1 MDSIPQQIL
10 IQIILILLNAFFAGT
25 EIALLS
31 LNSGKLRKMQ
41 EEGDKKAGKLLKL
54 VEQPAAFLST
64 IQIGIT
70 LAGFLGSAFAAENFS
85 GYIVDWVINDLGF
98 DAIPLKLLSTL
109 SMVLVTIILAYF
121 TLILGELVPKRIAM
135 QKPYLFAK
143 IACTPVSIIA
153 TVMRPVVWFLSLST
167 NTVLRILRLHTE
179 AEEENVT
186 EEEIRMMVEL
196 GGQKGTID
204 ETEEE
209 WIQNVFRFDDIN
221 IDTIMTRRADIT
233 MISDEEDA
241 DTIWDVFAE
250 TGYSRLPVYG
260 EDEDDIVGILNA
272 KAFLLNE
279 SEDEDKKKP
288 WQKLLKTPYFVP
300 DSLKADTLFQEMQH
314 RKEHIALVVD
324 EYGQVTGLVT
334 LEDLLEE
341 IVGNIYDEFDKAERP
356 ELEKVSE
363 NHWKVAGSLLLSKLE
378 EELEVDIPEQMECE
392 TVAGLIYHQLNM
404 IPKNGTCAIVIA
416 YGLKFRV
423 SKMRGPKIMEVI
435 IEKVK
440 ETEEG
445 EKREEGRESNEKGR
459 E

>member
-85 GYIVDWVINDLGF
+85 GYIVNWVTNVLGF
-98 DAIPLKLLSTL
+98 HAIPVKILATL
-109 SMVLVTIILAYF
+109 SMVAVTIILAYF

-143 IACTPVSIIA
+143 IACTPVSMIA

-167 NTVLRILRLHTE
+167 NAVLRILRLHTE

-209 WIQNVFRFDDIN
+209 WIQNVFRFDDID
-221 IDTIMTRRADIT
+221 IDTIMTRKSDIT
-233 MISDEEDA
+233 MISDEENPEE
-241 DTIWDVFAE
+241 IKNIFSE
-250 TGYSRLPVYG
+250 TGFSRVPVYG

-272 KAFLLNE
+272 KTFLLNE
-279 SEDEDKKKP
+279 SKEEQARKP
-288 WQKLLKTPYFVP
+288 WQKLLKQPYFVP
-300 DSLKADTLFQEMQH
+300 DSLKADALFEEMQR
-314 RKEHIALVVD
+314 RKEHIAIVVD
-324 EYGQVTGLVT
+324 EYGQVSGLVT

-341 IVGNIYDEFDKAERP
+341 IVGKIYDEFDKAERP
-356 ELEKVSE
+356 EFERVNESIWRVK
-363 NHWKVAGSLLLSKLE
+363 GSMMLNKLE
-378 EELEVDIPEQMECE
+378 EEMQVKIPEVMEYE

-404 IPKNGTCAIVIA
+404 IPRNGSCAIVIA

-423 SKMRGPKIMEVI
+423 TKMRGPKIEEVLV
-435 IEKVK
+435 EKLKNV
-440 ETEEG
+440 ETSEETQAEQ
-445 EKREEGRESNEKGR
+445 EKQ
-459 E
+459 

>member
-10 IQIILILLNAFFAGT
+10 IQLILILVNAFFAST

-31 LNSGKLRKMQ
+31 LNSGKLRKQ
-41 EEGDKKAGKLLKL
+41 YEEGDKKAGKLLKL
-54 VEQPAAFLST
+54 VEQPAGFLST

-85 GYIVDWVINDLGF
+85 GYIVDWVTNGLGF
-98 DAIPLKLLSTL
+98 HAIPLKVLSTL
-109 SMVLVTIILAYF
+109 STVTVTIILAYF

-135 QKPYLFAK
+135 QKPYVVAK
-143 IACTPVSIIA
+143 IACGPVSVIA

-167 NTVLRILRLHTE
+167 NAVLRILRLHTE

-221 IDTIMTRRADIT
+221 IDTIMTRKSDIVSIAKT
-233 MISDEEDA
+233 EEPEK
-241 DTIWDVFAE
+241 IKQIFEE
-250 TGYSRLPVYG
+250 TGFSRLPVY
-260 EDEDDIVGILNA
+260 EKDEDDIIGILNA

-279 SEDEDKKKP
+279 NKQEKKQP
-288 WQKLLKTPYFVP
+288 WTNLLKKAYFVP
-300 DSLKADTLFQEMQH
+300 DSLKADTLFQEMQGK
-314 RKEHIALVVD
+314 KEHIALVVD
-324 EYGQVTGLVT
+324 EYGQIAGLIT

-356 ELEKVSE
+356 EIEKVGE
-363 NHWKVAGSLLLSKLE
+363 NLWRASGSLMLYKMQ
-378 EELEVDIPEQMECE
+378 EELGLPEQEHEEYE
-392 TVAGLIYHQLNM
+392 TVAGLIYHHLNM
-404 IPKNGTCAIVIA
+404 IPKDAKTAVVIDNGVKFKVI
-416 YGLKFRV
+416 
-423 SKMRGPKIMEVI
+423 KMCGPKILEVM
-435 IEKVK
+435 IEKVAQVEK
-440 ETEEG
+440 E
-445 EKREEGRESNEKGR
+445 RQA
-459 E
+459 